1 LEKLKTVNG
10 IFGDSILWLH
20 HPPSLSNL
28 ALFYAFK
35 NQIFFEKVFFIDL
48 SCVSVLPFSG
58 AKCMTVKSKIPP
70 GLATSL
76 FNCS

>member
-35 NQIFFEKVFFIDL
+35 NQIFFEKVFFIDFEL
-48 SCVSVLPFSG
+48 CFCTAVFRC
-58 AKCMTVKSKIPP
+58 KMYDC
-70 GLATSL
+70 
-76 FNCS
+76 